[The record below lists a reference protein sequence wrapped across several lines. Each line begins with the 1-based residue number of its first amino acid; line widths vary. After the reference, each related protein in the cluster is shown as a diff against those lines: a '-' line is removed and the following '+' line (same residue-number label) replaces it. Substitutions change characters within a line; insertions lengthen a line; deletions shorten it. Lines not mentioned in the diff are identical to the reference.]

1 MPTCFKCGTEL
12 QVNEEGVAPVLCDRC
27 AGRATSRA
35 QRGISVGSLTSY
47 PVTITLIAINIA
59 VYLGMW
65 LTGGSLFEPG
75 REAIRWGGNVGVLT
89 LGGEYWRLVT
99 AAFVHGGLYH
109 IAINMWC
116 LYSLGRL
123 CERLFG
129 RIGTLL
135 LYLLTGVGGAI
146 LSLAY
151 EPTRFE
157 VGASGAIFGL
167 AAALLIGMKFGDLQI
182 SAGEKRSTFGSLVFF
197 VLISFGMGVQGNTDN
212 MCHLGGFISG
222 LILGLPMATSFSSSK
237 AGALIRTA
245 VLTAASLLLVLA
257 GHELVRL
264 HGHDSRMRIAR
275 SATYSNDLP
284 TAVSVL
290 ERDIASGNTSADAY
304 TLLGNIYEATGQREK
319 AIFAYQRA
327 VTLDP
332 ADQNANEALNEL
344 TGKDAPKA
352 QPQK

>member
-1 MPTCFKCGTEL
+1 M
-12 QVNEEGVAPVLCDRC
+12 
-27 AGRATSRA
+27 S
-35 QRGISVGSLTSY
+35 IGSMTSY
-47 PVTITLIAINIA
+47 PVTITLMAVNIA
-59 VYLGMW
+59 VYLGD
-65 LTGGSLFEPG
+65 LVTGGSLTQ
-75 REAIRWGGNVGVLT
+75 WGGNIGFRT
-89 LGGEYWRLVT
+89 LSGEYWRLVT
-99 AAFVHGGLYH
+99 AAFVHGGFYH

-182 SAGEKRSTFGSLVFF
+182 SSGEKRSTFGSLVFF
-197 VLISFGMGVQGNTDN
+197 VIISFGMGVRGNTDN

-222 LILGLPMATSFSSSK
+222 LILGLPMATSFSASK

-245 VLTAASLLLVLA
+245 VLTAASLLLLLA
-257 GHELVRL
+257 GRELVAL
-264 HGHDSRMRIAR
+264 HGHDSRM
-275 SATYSNDLP
+275 SLATRYANFGDL
-284 TAVSVL
+284 TQAVSIL
-290 ERDIASGNTSADAY
+290 DRDLGSGHSGPDA
-304 TLLGNIYEATGQREK
+304 TKLLGRIYESTSQPEK
-319 AIFAYQRA
+319 AISLYQRTLA
-327 VTLDP
+327 LDP
-332 ADQNANEALNEL
+332 GDEETRSWLNEL
-344 TGKDAPKA
+344 TGKGTAPA
-352 QPQK
+352 QPTK

>member
-27 AGRATSRA
+27 AGRATARA
-35 QRGISVGSLTSY
+35 QRGISLGSMSGA
-47 PVTITLIAINIA
+47 PVTITLMAINIG

-65 LTGGSLFEPG
+65 LTGGSLLDPG
-75 REAIRWGGNVGVLT
+75 RQIIRWGGNIGMLT
-89 LGGEYWRLVT
+89 LSGEYWRLVT
-99 AAFVHGGLYH
+99 AAFVHGGLSH

-129 RIGTLL
+129 KIETLL

-151 EPTRFE
+151 EPTRNE

-182 SAGEKRSTFGSLVFF
+182 SSGEKRSALGSLVFF
-197 VLISFGMGVQGNTDN
+197 VMISFGLGMSGNTDN

-222 LILGLPMATSFSSSK
+222 LIIGLPMATSFSASQY
-237 AGALIRTA
+237 GTLIRTII
-245 VLTAASLLLVLA
+245 LTAASVLLVIA
-257 GHELVRL
+257 GHELVTL
-264 HGHDSRMRIAR
+264 HGHESRMSVAKI
-275 SATYSNDLP
+275 ATYNNDFPAAISL
-284 TAVSVL
+284 L
-290 ERDIASGNTSADAY
+290 ERDTSSGHTSADAY
-304 TLLGNIYEATGQREK
+304 SLLGNIYEATGQRDK
-319 AIFAYQRA
+319 AVLAYERA
-327 VTLDP
+327 VALDP
-332 ADQNANEALNEL
+332 ADQNSAESLNEL
-344 TGKDAPKA
+344 TGKIPAKPK
-352 QPQK
+352 P